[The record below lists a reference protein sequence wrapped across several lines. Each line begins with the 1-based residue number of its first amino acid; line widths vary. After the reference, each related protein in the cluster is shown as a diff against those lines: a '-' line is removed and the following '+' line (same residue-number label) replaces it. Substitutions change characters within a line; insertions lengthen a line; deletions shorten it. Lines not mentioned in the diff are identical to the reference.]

1 MSFRPRRRTASTS
14 GCSSR
19 ACTLHGAAGAG
30 GGGAGSSKSPPL
42 VINHNHLS
50 NRMEAADLIERCSSG
65 SRSMASSPSMSV
77 QPLTASASN
86 SEETEGP
93 RVKKISLEEA
103 QQFRKEVLDPQFPE
117 PSPPSDYEAETVFI
131 SENSAPELREL
142 PLLHDEPL
150 ILNGKQ
156 SRRKISRLNS
166 ASFRSCQ
173 SGTPC
178 KKIDFF

>member
-30 GGGAGSSKSPPL
+30 GGAGSTKSPPL

-77 QPLTASASN
+77 QPLTASAASAASASN
-86 SEETEGP
+86 SEVTEGP

-117 PSPPSDYEAETVFI
+117 PSASTSSDYEAETVFI

-150 ILNGKQ
+150 LLNGKQ
-156 SRRKISRLNS
+156 SRRKISRHYS
-166 ASFRSCQ
+166 ASF

-178 KKIDFF
+178 

>member
-1 MSFRPRRRTASTS
+1 
-14 GCSSR
+14 
-19 ACTLHGAAGAG
+19 
-30 GGGAGSSKSPPL
+30 
-42 VINHNHLS
+42 
-50 NRMEAADLIERCSSG
+50 MEAADLIERCSSNG

-77 QPLTASASN
+77 QPLTASAASAASASN
-86 SEETEGP
+86 SEVTEGP

-117 PSPPSDYEAETVFI
+117 PSASTSSDYEAETVFI

-150 ILNGKQ
+150 LLNGKQ
-156 SRRKISRLNS
+156 SRRKISRHYS
-166 ASFRSCQ
+166 ASF

-178 KKIDFF
+178 

>member
-30 GGGAGSSKSPPL
+30 GGAGSTKSPPL

-77 QPLTASASN
+77 QPLTASAASN

-117 PSPPSDYEAETVFI
+117 PSASTSSDYEAETVFI

-178 KKIDFF
+178 